1 MSTVKTGDLC
11 DAESLSE
18 LILPD
23 SQRNNSGVASP
34 QQRAL
39 GETWHPRLAE
49 KSIRKGMRKSKKEE
63 HEEEHDEEHGQKRKT
78 SLNPPS
84 CL

>member
-23 SQRNNSGVASP
+23 NQGNNSGVASP
-34 QQRAL
+34 QQRAP
-39 GETWHPRLAE
+39 GEAWHPRLTE
-49 KSIRKGMRKSKKEE
+49 KSIRKGMGKSKKKSKKKGTKNSTDRSE
-63 HEEEHDEEHGQKRKT
+63 K
-78 SLNPPS
+78 LPS
-84 CL
+84 AQRQ